1 MFPVFPVLAVDGGG
15 VVPSHTTSGDV
26 VVVFELTAGGAVVS
40 GVATGVV
47 DSKETAEG
55 RVGEA
60 EGTDERRVVVAAVD
74 GAGVVVAGAG
84 GFAAVPAVVPKA
96 SVSISFSVV
105 SMYSLKCPVLKFTAL
120 PE

>member
-55 RVGEA
+55 RV
-60 EGTDERRVVVAAVD
+60 VVAAVD